1 MKNKILGE
9 INRLDELPVYS
20 PPGHSGTTNRRLVLA
35 EEAEDFEMVHGSI
48 APGGEAEEHCHP
60 DSYQA
65 IYVLSGL
72 AQVRLNGT
80 DDYCCQ
86 AGDTI
91 NIPKGVKHF
100 VKSVGET
107 NLEMIIVYSP
117 PISRQGA

>member
-1 MKNKILGE
+1 MKNIELGKVS
-9 INRLDELPVYS
+9 RLNELPVYS

-35 EEAEDFEMVHGSI
+35 EEARDFEMVHGCI
-48 APGGEAEEHCHP
+48 APGGEAEEHNHP

-65 IYVLSGL
+65 IYVLSGA

-80 DDYCCQ
+80 DDYRCQ

-91 NIPKGVKHF
+91 NIPKGIDHF

-107 NLEMIIVYSP
+107 SLEMIIVYSP